1 MKKKKSNYGNA
12 KLCKM
17 MFITHIK
24 CIQCLPALLIEVV
37 ADAWEGKGGPKA
49 HYLWKV
55 HMKSIH
61 SSWISCHRL
70 RSRPTETYS
79 MICKVINKSSCH
91 VSLKIWRSKT
101 HSDFTVTYFET
112 FILSLAWSVNWSEG
126 CDNMVTYCEAES
138 CNIMIPCQFN
148 ITPLTS
154 RFFIIFKITKMCTLL
169 FAFTK
174 TRAQCSVTDSSQ
186 GCIILLD

>member
-1 MKKKKSNYGNA
+1 MPERVKVAPRHTTSGKFTWNPSIPPGSPVTALGADQQKHTVWYVKWSTNQA
-12 KLCKM
+12 V
-17 MFITHIK
+17 MFH
-24 CIQCLPALLIEVV
+24 
-37 ADAWEGKGGPKA
+37 W
-49 HYLWKV
+49 
-55 HMKSIH
+55 
-61 SSWISCHRL
+61 
-70 RSRPTETYS
+70 
-79 MICKVINKSSCH
+79 
-91 VSLKIWRSKT
+91 KIWRSKT
-101 HSDFTVTYFET
+101 HPDFTVTYFET
-112 FILSLAWSVNWSEG
+112 FILSLAWSVDWSEG
-126 CDNMVTYCEAES
+126 CDNIVTYCEAES